1 MSTIAYRI
9 TVAKTGR
16 VRRADLLESSGHAA
30 LDEAGAC
37 ILRSLAFVAAR
48 RNGRAVE
55 ATLNWPILV
64 RPPG

>member
-1 MSTIAYRI
+1 MPLAAAVVRS
-9 TVAKTGR
+9 GH
-16 VRRADLLESSGHAA
+16 VRRADLLESSGNAA
-30 LDEAGAC
+30 LDQAGAC

-64 RPPG
+64 RPPD